1 MAPTQCTNPNRHGP
15 CGTGPHPPAH
25 AVRDKDDGLAKYR
38 EAVLGE
44 VLDRAPSVRWDDI
57 AGLDTAKQA
66 LTEAVILP
74 ALRPDLFQ
82 GLRAPVRGILLYGP
96 PGNGKVRGLA
106 RGARTG
112 GRSGAAAGW
121 RAGDGGAGAIPI
133 APPCGAQ

>member
-1 MAPTQCTNPNRHGP
+1 MPVSPPPSTHAPPTHGTNPKRHGP
-15 CGTGPHPPAH
+15 RATDPHPPLH
-25 AVRDKDDGLAKYR
+25 APRDKDDGLAKYR

-96 PGNGKVRGLA
+96 PGNGKVRAAA
-106 RGARTG
+106 RSRTMG
-112 GRSGAAAGW
+112 GRSGGAAG
-121 RAGDGGAGAIPI
+121 R
-133 APPCGAQ
+133 